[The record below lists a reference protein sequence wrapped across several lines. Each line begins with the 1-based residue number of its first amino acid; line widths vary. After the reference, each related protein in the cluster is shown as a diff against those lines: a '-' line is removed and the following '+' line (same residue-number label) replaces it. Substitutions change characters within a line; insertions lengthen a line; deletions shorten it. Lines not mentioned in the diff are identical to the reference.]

1 MAFWTSESFLIG
13 ISTFQSHSRRTTFMV
28 FQAQLCTTL
37 PSVECGKKI
46 TTWNRR
52 NMGTSAV
59 KDFCSSVPVWH
70 RFVLLK
76 PLLINMMPWINESLD
91 NPPAQKFPIFS
102 KVLLKPSMLCCSDF
116 TICEKSKHLPFF
128 FMFVFFLTCVHENRR
143 VKGGLGNWL
152 ILEAVLWST
161 TEYSELLLVVWL
173 QWNLKA
179 TDCKKNS
186 LSFVSQL

>member
-76 PLLINMMPWINESLD
+76 PLLINMMPWINEGLD

-128 FMFVFFLTCVHENRR
+128 FMFVFFWPVFMKIGGWKAVWGTGWSWRLSCGAQLSIQSCFWLFDYNEISRPLT
-143 VKGGLGNWL
+143 
-152 ILEAVLWST
+152 A
-161 TEYSELLLVVWL
+161 
-173 QWNLKA
+173 
-179 TDCKKNS
+179 KNS

>member
-1 MAFWTSESFLIG
+1 MCKLKENKEKITCFFESFIMIYKFTHYIYEYKEKMAFWTSESFLMG
-13 ISTFQSHSRRTTFMV
+13 ISTFQSHSRRTTFMA

-76 PLLINMMPWINESLD
+76 PLLINMMPWINEGLD
-91 NPPAQKFPIFS
+91 NPLAQKFPIFS

-128 FMFVFFLTCVHENRR
+128 SCLVFFDLCSW
-143 VKGGLGNWL
+143 K
-152 ILEAVLWST
+152 
-161 TEYSELLLVVWL
+161 
-173 QWNLKA
+173 
-179 TDCKKNS
+179 
-186 LSFVSQL
+186 